1 MFIPISLF
9 LLEQVVSVRMEIF
22 LMNYFIDR
30 VFTLVLPIK
39 GFLFFFLF
47 IRYFLNCSFLILFP
61 ARMEE
66 EKDATNAQ
74 ILWSA
79 CTALARAIKS
89 GPPGAP
95 IEKIVRP
102 LESEIK
108 AVCKAAR
115 KYNLNSICGTTIINL
130 VHLLYFNFNIII
142 NKF

>member
-1 MFIPISLF
+1 
-9 LLEQVVSVRMEIF
+9 
-22 LMNYFIDR
+22 
-30 VFTLVLPIK
+30 
-39 GFLFFFLF
+39 
-47 IRYFLNCSFLILFP
+47 
-61 ARMEE
+61 MEE

-115 KYNLNSICGTTIINL
+115 KYNLNSICGTTITSL
-130 VHLLYFNFNIII
+130 VHLYIFQITILI
-142 NKF
+142 

>member
-1 MFIPISLF
+1 MHSYIVSLF
-9 LLEQVVSVRMEIF
+9 LLEMEVVPAKLRTYPSISF
-22 LMNYFIDR
+22 HAR
-30 VFTLVLPIK
+30 VPIK
-39 GFLFFFLF
+39 VDDFFFFSNL
-47 IRYFLNCSFLILFP
+47 IRYFLLINCSFLLSVP

-66 EKDATNAQ
+66 ERDATNAQ

-115 KYNLNSICGTTIINL
+115 KCIQFKFNLLDNDYL
-130 VHLLYFNFNIII
+130 VFYIKYLLSF
-142 NKF
+142 K

>member
-1 MFIPISLF
+1 MEIVPAKKGNFDEHLSIEFSRSCANKSRRFFFFFYSLF
-9 LLEQVVSVRMEIF
+9 S
-22 LMNYFIDR
+22 
-30 VFTLVLPIK
+30 
-39 GFLFFFLF
+39 FFKTVPSLYR
-47 IRYFLNCSFLILFP
+47 IP

-115 KYNLNSICGTTIINL
+115 KCIQFKFNL
-130 VHLLYFNFNIII
+130 
-142 NKF
+142 

>member
-1 MFIPISLF
+1 MHSYIVSLF
-9 LLEQVVSVRMEIF
+9 LLEMEVVPAKLRTYPSISF
-22 LMNYFIDR
+22 HAR
-30 VFTLVLPIK
+30 VPIK
-39 GFLFFFLF
+39 VDDFFFFFFNL
-47 IRYFLNCSFLILFP
+47 IRYFLLINCSFLLSVP

-66 EKDATNAQ
+66 ERDATNAQ

-115 KYNLNSICGTTIINL
+115 KCIQFKFNLLDNDYL
-130 VHLLYFNFNIII
+130 VFYIKYLLSF
-142 NKF
+142 K

>member
-1 MFIPISLF
+1 MHSYIVSLF
-9 LLEQVVSVRMEIF
+9 LLEMEVVPAKLRTYPSISF
-22 LMNYFIDR
+22 HAR
-30 VFTLVLPIK
+30 VPIK
-39 GFLFFFLF
+39 VDDFFFFNL
-47 IRYFLNCSFLILFP
+47 IRYFFLINCSFLLSVP

-66 EKDATNAQ
+66 ERDATNAQ

-115 KYNLNSICGTTIINL
+115 KCIQFKFNLLDNDYL
-130 VHLLYFNFNIII
+130 VFYIKYLLSF
-142 NKF
+142 K

>member
-1 MFIPISLF
+1 MHSYIVSLF
-9 LLEQVVSVRMEIF
+9 LLEMEVVPAKLRTYPSISFHACV
-22 LMNYFIDR
+22 
-30 VFTLVLPIK
+30 PIK
-39 GFLFFFLF
+39 VDDFFFFFNL
-47 IRYFLNCSFLILFP
+47 IRYFLLINCSFLLSVP

-66 EKDATNAQ
+66 ERDATNAQ

-115 KYNLNSICGTTIINL
+115 KCIQFKFNLLDNDYL
-130 VHLLYFNFNIII
+130 VFYIKYLLSF
-142 NKF
+142 K

>member
-1 MFIPISLF
+1 MHSYIVSLF
-9 LLEQVVSVRMEIF
+9 LLEMKVVPAKLRTYPSISF
-22 LMNYFIDR
+22 HAR
-30 VFTLVLPIK
+30 VPIK
-39 GFLFFFLF
+39 VDDFFFFFNL
-47 IRYFLNCSFLILFP
+47 IRYFLLINCSFLLSVP

-66 EKDATNAQ
+66 ERDATNAQ

-115 KYNLNSICGTTIINL
+115 KCIQFKFNLLDNDYL
-130 VHLLYFNFNIII
+130 VFYIKYLLSF
-142 NKF
+142 K

>member
-1 MFIPISLF
+1 MT
-9 LLEQVVSVRMEIF
+9 LLHVYSYIIIF
-22 LMNYFIDR
+22 TRASCFSENGNFFDELLYRSSFHAR
-30 VFTLVLPIK
+30 VANKRFS
-39 GFLFFFLF
+39 FFFFLF

-115 KYNLNSICGTTIINL
+115 KYNLNSICGTMITSL
-130 VHLLYFNFNIII
+130 VHLLYF
-142 NKF
+142 K

>member
-1 MFIPISLF
+1 MHSYIVSLF
-9 LLEQVVSVRMEIF
+9 LLEMEVVPAKLRTYPSISF
-22 LMNYFIDR
+22 HAR
-30 VFTLVLPIK
+30 VPIK
-39 GFLFFFLF
+39 VDDFFFFNL
-47 IRYFLNCSFLILFP
+47 IRYFLLINCSFLLSVP

-66 EKDATNAQ
+66 ERDATNAQ

-115 KYNLNSICGTTIINL
+115 KCIQFKFNLLDNDYL
-130 VHLLYFNFNIII
+130 VFYIKYLLSF
-142 NKF
+142 K

>member
-1 MFIPISLF
+1 MLCVYSYIIIFTRGGSCSSENGNFDEPLYRSSFHARVANKRFFSFFFYSLF
-9 LLEQVVSVRMEIF
+9 S
-22 LMNYFIDR
+22 
-30 VFTLVLPIK
+30 
-39 GFLFFFLF
+39 
-47 IRYFLNCSFLILFP
+47 FLNRSFLISVP

-115 KYNLNSICGTTIINL
+115 KCIRFKFNL
-130 VHLLYFNFNIII
+130 
-142 NKF
+142 

>member
-1 MFIPISLF
+1 
-9 LLEQVVSVRMEIF
+9 
-22 LMNYFIDR
+22 
-30 VFTLVLPIK
+30 
-39 GFLFFFLF
+39 
-47 IRYFLNCSFLILFP
+47 
-61 ARMEE
+61 MEE
-66 EKDATNAQ
+66 ERDATNAQ

-115 KYNLNSICGTTIINL
+115 KCIQFKFNLLDNDYL
-130 VHLLYFNFNIII
+130 VFYVKYLLSF
-142 NKF
+142 K

>member
-1 MFIPISLF
+1 
-9 LLEQVVSVRMEIF
+9 MEIVPAKTET
-22 LMNYFIDR
+22 LMNHFIDR
-30 VFTLVLPIK
+30 VFTLVLLIK
-39 GFLFFFLF
+39 GFFLFFFYSLF
-47 IRYFLNCSFLILFP
+47 SFLNRSFLISVP

-115 KYNLNSICGTTIINL
+115 KCIRFKFNL
-130 VHLLYFNFNIII
+130 
-142 NKF
+142 

>member
-1 MFIPISLF
+1 MEVVPAKLRTHPSISF
-9 LLEQVVSVRMEIF
+9 HA
-22 LMNYFIDR
+22 R
-30 VFTLVLPIK
+30 VPIK
-39 GFLFFFLF
+39 VDDFFFFFYF
-47 IRYFLNCSFLILFP
+47 IRYFLLINCSFLLSVP

-66 EKDATNAQ
+66 ERDATNAQ

-115 KYNLNSICGTTIINL
+115 KCIQFKFNLLDNDYL
-130 VHLLYFNFNIII
+130 VLNVF
-142 NKF
+142 

>member
-1 MFIPISLF
+1 MHSYIVSLF
-9 LLEQVVSVRMEIF
+9 LLEMEVVPAKLRTYPSISF
-22 LMNYFIDR
+22 HAR
-30 VFTLVLPIK
+30 VPIK
-39 GFLFFFLF
+39 VDDFFFFFNL
-47 IRYFLNCSFLILFP
+47 IRYFLLINCSFLLSVP

-66 EKDATNAQ
+66 ERDATNAQ

-115 KYNLNSICGTTIINL
+115 KCIQFKFNLLDNDYL
-130 VHLLYFNFNIII
+130 VFYIKYLLSF
-142 NKF
+142 K